1 MASIY
6 QKLEVQKG
14 EKIIDIPDN
23 KLAKLMYYLECVFTV
38 IKSDIHK
45 RYTNYNN
52 YYLISKL
59 EEQTILNLVSTFNLK
74 VMKEL
79 NLFIIEPISLPNNK
93 ENEFYDIS
101 NERFKGKIKSEVNID
116 EVTRKVLKIMVC
128 TQSWINKYYEE
139 PLNEYE
145 NLREIDINISDNL
158 FNKNKNGLNFEKF
171 KNICCENNSYLCCI
185 FRNLVEW
192 TVGLIAIIVAFIFI
206 ILYIIYFLHDQHIIK

>member
-128 TQSWINKYYEE
+128 TQSWINKYYKE

-158 FNKNKNGLNFEKF
+158 FNKNKKGLNFEKF
-171 KNICCENNSYLCCI
+171 KNICFENNSYLCCI
-185 FRNLVEW
+185 FRNLVEL